1 MGVGESAPG
10 RVRAVLTAATR
21 QRDLARAIFESRQRA
36 SHPAPRFVSRPI
48 ERERKPRSRAGS
60 RARAGRKGWG
70 PRGSTLTFSLS
81 SLLARAPPRAQVH
94 NAAATVEPGSI
105 PGSRLASWVA
115 ARAARERARGRVEQ
129 RPKAQP
135 RRCRFASLAVA
146 ACGAHAH
153 RSLRCV
159 VPRGSRSGVEFAR
172 FSFSVGESREPPQYV
187 RTQYP
192 AVSRDK
198 FARS

>member
-1 MGVGESAPG
+1 MARRAATRRAAYRADPRTDRSPACARARSLGGALGVGESASG

-81 SLLARAPPRAQVH
+81 SLLARAPPRSQVR
-94 NAAATVEPGSI
+94 NAASAG
-105 PGSRLASWVA
+105 
-115 ARAARERARGRVEQ
+115 RAGPDSLIV
-129 RPKAQP
+129 P
-135 RRCRFASLAVA
+135 RRE
-146 ACGAHAH
+146 
-153 RSLRCV
+153 
-159 VPRGSRSGVEFAR
+159 PRGSAR
-172 FSFSVGESREPPQYV
+172 GACVCTWRVVNPIM
-187 RTQYP
+187 
-192 AVSRDK
+192 A
-198 FARS
+198 ARLRI

>member
-1 MGVGESAPG
+1 MARRAATRRAAYRADPRTDRSPACARARSLGGALGVGESASG

-94 NAAATVEPGSI
+94 NAAATG
-105 PGSRLASWVA
+105 
-115 ARAARERARGRVEQ
+115 RAGFNPRAWRGVR
-129 RPKAQP
+129 
-135 RRCRFASLAVA
+135 
-146 ACGAHAH
+146 G
-153 RSLRCV
+153 V
-159 VPRGSRSGVEFAR
+159 VPRLEPRGSAR
-172 FSFSVGESREPPQYV
+172 GAIVDTHTHNAKICDLQREKGSAGDLIYD
-187 RTQYP
+187 
-192 AVSRDK
+192 ALLKS
-198 FARS
+198 